1 MCKNGPNFCQLVIP
15 SFQKTSKFP
24 LNLFNFR
31 QKLSYFT
38 YTKLILST
46 TKVMVTM
53 YSAELRSLFCI
64 NFQFEMQ
71 VATSLRISI
80 WHSRIK
86 FTFAFRN
93 EKIESICG
101 IQVYCKDLR
110 GAYCYN
116 YNLNM
121 FVQNTYLQQVR
132 RDLTFKL
139 EIKIVSTILTT
150 GENRSL
156 SFFQISYY

>member
-1 MCKNGPNFCQLVIP
+1 
-15 SFQKTSKFP
+15 
-24 LNLFNFR
+24 
-31 QKLSYFT
+31 
-38 YTKLILST
+38 
-46 TKVMVTM
+46 M

-80 WHSRIK
+80 WHGRIK

-132 RDLTFKL
+132 RDLTFKMG
-139 EIKIVSTILTT
+139 IKINFLDFQLCYQQNFSGKDIFSRKKYLHNCGNLALVSIRAYQYLFVSITTVLNSIL
-150 GENRSL
+150 
-156 SFFQISYY
+156 FFLAEIFD

>member
-1 MCKNGPNFCQLVIP
+1 
-15 SFQKTSKFP
+15 
-24 LNLFNFR
+24 
-31 QKLSYFT
+31 
-38 YTKLILST
+38 
-46 TKVMVTM
+46 MVTM

-64 NFQFEMQ
+64 NLQFEMQ

-80 WHSRIK
+80 WHGRIK

-121 FVQNTYLQQVR
+121 FVQNTYLQQVC
-132 RDLTFKL
+132 RDLTFKWEL
-139 EIKIVSTILTT
+139 KSIFSISNFIISKISQGRISFRGKSTYIIAEIWL
-150 GENRSL
+150 
-156 SFFQISYY
+156 

>member
-1 MCKNGPNFCQLVIP
+1 MYKNGPNFCQN
-15 SFQKTSKFP
+15 F
-24 LNLFNFR
+24 LFNFR
-31 QKLSYFT
+31 QKLLYFLNP
-38 YTKLILST
+38 KLILST
-46 TKVMVTM
+46 TRVMVTM

-80 WHSRIK
+80 WHGRIK

-132 RDLTFKL
+132 KDLTFKL
-139 EIKIVSTILTT
+139 GIKIIY
-150 GENRSL
+150 N
-156 SFFQISYY
+156 FDYW